1 MSNPED
7 KKETEKDIV
16 GDNVA
21 LLKSKII
28 VLEKLVED
36 LTGKLDA
43 MTAQYMQAKEFV
55 DNDAKAELLADLV
68 GRVTTPKELLV
79 LKDREELAKMKEIL
93 DKAEPQVFK
102 SGTPVSYDAKK
113 PGARHELDTMH
124 SKYMAKLMGGN

>member
-1 MSNPED
+1 MSEIET
-7 KKETEKDIV
+7 KKKDDKDIV

-28 VLEKLVED
+28 VLEKLAED

-102 SGTPVSYDAKK
+102 SGTPVSYDVKK
-113 PGARHELDTMH
+113 PGARHELDAMH
-124 SKYMAKLMGGN
+124 SKYMAKLMEGN

>member
-1 MSNPED
+1 MSEPED
-7 KKETEKDIV
+7 KKETEKDSV

-28 VLEKLVED
+28 ILEKLAED
-36 LTGKLDA
+36 LTSKLDA
-43 MTAQYMQAKEFV
+43 MTTQYMQAKEFV
-55 DNDAKAELLADLV
+55 DNDAKADLLADLV

-102 SGTPVSYDAKK
+102 SGTPVSYDVKK

>member
-1 MSNPED
+1 MSEPED
-7 KKETEKDIV
+7 KKVTEKDSV

-21 LLKSKII
+21 LLKSRII
-28 VLEKLVED
+28 ILEKLAED
-36 LTGKLDA
+36 LTSKLDA
-43 MTAQYMQAKEFV
+43 MTTQYMQAKEFV

-102 SGTPVSYDAKK
+102 SGTPVSYDVKK
-113 PGARHELDTMH
+113 PGARHELDAMH